1 MNVLFGFPT
10 DTVYGIGTALIQ
22 LEAINKIYTTKGRS
36 YDKPLIAHVSSVD
49 MALSLMEEPCAEFYR
64 LAEQFWP
71 GALTLVVKKN
81 ASVPDYITSG
91 LPTIGIRIPECKAT
105 LDLIN
110 QLGSPLIGTSAN
122 LSGQPCTYSDGEA
135 RAALGDQ
142 VDIYLKGTSKHF
154 CASTVYSI
162 VEKRLLREGPVKCL
176 PAALQKF

>member
-91 LPTIGIRIPECKAT
+91 LPTIGIRIPEC
-105 LDLIN
+105 
-110 QLGSPLIGTSAN
+110 
-122 LSGQPCTYSDGEA
+122 
-135 RAALGDQ
+135 
-142 VDIYLKGTSKHF
+142 
-154 CASTVYSI
+154 
-162 VEKRLLREGPVKCL
+162 
-176 PAALQKF
+176 